1 MEYPTNSHKSKQAE
15 EPKKV
20 GKVIKGDVIV
30 KKKTFGKKV
39 MDTFL
44 GENIDSVLSYIIYD
58 ILVPA
63 AKGTIS
69 DMIKGSIDMMLF
81 GEMRGR
87 RDRDRGGSYVQYDRY
102 YKERDRDRDRDR
114 ERYGR
119 SRQNIVRHNFDDII
133 LDSRDEAEDVV
144 SHLVELVD
152 TYGVA
157 SVSDLYNLVGISSN
171 FTDDK
176 YGWYNLGGANV
187 SRVRDGYLINLPR
200 VSVLD

>member
-1 MEYPTNSHKSKQAE
+1 MENHPYPTNSHKSKQAE
-15 EPKKV
+15 EPKKI

-69 DMIKGSIDMMLF
+69 DIIKGSIDMMLF
-81 GEMRGR
+81 GETRGR
-87 RDRDRGGSYVQYDRY
+87 RGDRDRGGSYVQYDRY
-102 YKERDRDRDRDR
+102 YKERDR

-119 SRQNIVRHNFDDII
+119 PRQNVVRHNFDDII

-157 SVSDLYNLVGISSN
+157 SVADLYDLVGISSN
-171 FTDDK
+171 FTDNK

>member
-1 MEYPTNSHKSKQAE
+1 MEGYPTNSHKSKQAE

-81 GEMRGR
+81 GETRGR
-87 RDRDRGGSYVQYDRY
+87 RGDRDRGGSYVQYDRY
-102 YKERDRDRDRDR
+102 YKDRDR

-119 SRQNIVRHNFDDII
+119 SRQNVARHNFDDII

-157 SVSDLYNLVGISSN
+157 SVADLYDLVGISSN
-171 FTDDK
+171 FTDNK
-176 YGWYNLGGANV
+176 YGWYNLGGADV
-187 SRVRDGYLINLPR
+187 RRVRDGYLINLPR